1 MSEAIPSDNIESDS
15 KPFARNTDLF
25 EPPLALIAADLR
37 PGGTAKYVAGYA
49 QTARPAR
56 PPTSATARL
65 IDVASTL
72 TF

>member
-49 QTARPAR
+49 DRVRKP
-56 PPTSATARL
+56 S
-65 IDVASTL
+65 
-72 TF
+72 